1 MHPAVPLMWLPLPL
15 RCPACSVWAVASAY
29 DGSEARTPSNSW
41 LDAFL
46 LAFESATGRGEAR
59 ARHLSTTLWG
69 LARLGV
75 APDEEWQQLVFAEA
89 QRQLGAFSPRDSA
102 QMLAA
107 CAALG
112 LDLGITCPQLLV
124 GLRDTLLTGL
134 ERQLDGQ
141 RGNAASGDAG
151 GPQQGAGYQPQA
163 AAGSPSELPLETGIS
178 TGEQGSEGG
187 GLPHSL
193 SSGLWAL
200 ATMRAVPP
208 ASWMARATSVLEA
221 SISRFSPQALSTVM
235 WAAATMGQ
243 PVPARL
249 MRAIYAATLHQPVH
263 HHVPAHL
270 VPPNPQRLD
279 YWQPQS
285 LANFIWAVSV
295 GKWRVVLQHVVFTS
309 VSEWSNPWVLNCCDQ
324 PYA

>member
-1 MHPAVPLMWLPLPL
+1 
-15 RCPACSVWAVASAY
+15 
-29 DGSEARTPSNSW
+29 
-41 LDAFL
+41 
-46 LAFESATGRGEAR
+46 
-59 ARHLSTTLWG
+59 
-69 LARLGV
+69 
-75 APDEEWQQLVFAEA
+75 
-89 QRQLGAFSPRDSA
+89 
-102 QMLAA
+102 MLAA

-112 LDLGITCPQLLV
+112 LDLGTSFPTLLV
-124 GLRDTLLTGL
+124 GLRDGLLQGL

-141 RGNAASGDAG
+141 RGNAASDDAG
-151 GPQQGAGYQPQA
+151 TSAADGSYQAQPA
-163 AAGSPSELPLETGIS
+163 SSELPLATTSSSAEAG
-178 TGEQGSEGG
+178 GDGSEGG

-208 ASWMARATSVLEA
+208 ASWMARAISLLEA
-221 SISRFSPQALSTVM
+221 SISHFSPQSLSTVM

-279 YWQPQS
+279 YWPPQS

-295 GKWRVVLQHVVFTS
+295 GG
-309 VSEWSNPWVLNCCDQ
+309 
-324 PYA
+324 